1 MLSCSCLLGEKYG
14 GQLKHKCLLR
24 QLLRAAWRTRP
35 WKVDGEGWRNFLEGK
50 IAYFLLRYF
59 LKVRRCWRMK
69 GLVGFCSGYNGKP
82 PWVLKKEETLS
93 DSYFEKVILAA
104 L

>member
-1 MLSCSCLLGEKYG
+1 ML
-14 GQLKHKCLLR
+14 R
-24 QLLRAAWRTRP
+24 VVRRIRF

-50 IAYFLLRYF
+50 IVYFFFRYF

-69 GLVGFCSGYNGKP
+69 GLVGFCFGYNGKLL
-82 PWVLKKEETLS
+82 WVLKKEEILF
-93 DSYFEKVILAA
+93 DLYFEKVMLVV